1 MMVVDQCVRLGMAIV
16 IIALISLAL
25 YQFSNRAHATATV
38 THTINVA
45 SLPR

>member
-25 YQFSNRAHATATV
+25 YQFSNRAHA
-38 THTINVA
+38 HPVA
-45 SLPR
+45 PAVGTLSPLR